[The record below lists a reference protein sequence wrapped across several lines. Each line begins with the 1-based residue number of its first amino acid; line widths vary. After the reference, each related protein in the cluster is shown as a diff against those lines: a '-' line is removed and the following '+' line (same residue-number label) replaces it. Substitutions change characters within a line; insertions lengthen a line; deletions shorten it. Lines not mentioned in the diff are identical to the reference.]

1 MSEKMLGCVRKEPG
15 KLVVEEREIP
25 TIEAPTDVILK
36 VRLCT
41 ICGTDMHMAELPLPD
56 VIMGHEVVGEI
67 VDLGEGV
74 EDFLE
79 GDRVAVSCTLACG
92 HCASCQQGDQSACL
106 SPEGRLQHG
115 VALDGCQAGYVR
127 IPFAPFSICKVPE
140 SLSDEQAIMPGD
152 IFSTGMGV
160 LERAS
165 FRVGDSV
172 AIFAQGPLGLCVT
185 AAARALGAGLVIA
198 VEPDPYRRDVAKKM
212 GANIVLDP
220 GKVDVVSKILDLTEG
235 YGVNIAVEAVGKQV
249 TLQGAFGTARIGGA
263 ISSLGVY
270 GLEFD
275 NLSIPVEHG
284 SIVPDSFYHRRFV
297 TTLCPSGRYR
307 LQRLMDLM
315 QYGKIDFSPLWTH
328 ALALENILDG
338 YEMTKDPKSK
348 SLKIAV
354 RPFSK

>member
-1 MSEKMLGCVRKEPG
+1 
-15 KLVVEEREIP
+15 
-25 TIEAPTDVILK
+25 
-36 VRLCT
+36 
-41 ICGTDMHMAELPLPD
+41 
-56 VIMGHEVVGEI
+56 VIMGHEGVGEI
-67 VDLGEGV
+67 VELGAAV

-79 GDRVAVSCTLACG
+79 GERVVASCMLACG
-92 HCASCQQGDQSACL
+92 TCASCQQGDQSACL
-106 SPEGRLQHG
+106 HPQGRVQHG
-115 VALDGCQAGYVR
+115 TVMDGYQAQYVR
-127 IPFAPFSICKVPE
+127 IPFAPYNLCKVPDT
-140 SLSDEQAIMPGD
+140 LSDEQAILATD
-152 IFSTGMGV
+152 IFSTGIGV

-165 FRVGDSV
+165 LRVGDSV

-198 VEPDPYRRDVAKKM
+198 VEPNPYRRDVAKKM

-220 GKVDVVSKILDLTEG
+220 GERDVVSEILDLTDG

-249 TLQGAFGTARIGGA
+249 TLQSAFGTARIGGA

-275 NLSIPVEHG
+275 NLSIPSEHS

-315 QYGKIDFSPLWTH
+315 QYGRLDFSPLWTH
-328 ALALENILDG
+328 SLPLVDILDG
-338 YEMTKDPKSK
+338 YEMSKDPKGK
-348 SLKIAV
+348 AIKIAV
-354 RPFSK
+354 RPFS